1 MVVQLEW
8 ILSSKMNGKMQLP
21 QLPVEAVMSE
31 VALGVLTE
39 PKKFKLLIAK
49 DILPNKI
56 RVRIL
61 TPRVLMEQSIILE

>member
-8 ILSSKMNGKMQLP
+8 ILLSKMNGKMQLP
-21 QLPVEAVMSE
+21 QLPEEAVVSE
-31 VALGVLTE
+31 VAVGVLTE
-39 PKKFKLLIAK
+39 PKRLKLLIAK

-61 TPRVLMEQSIILE
+61 TPRVLMEQSIIPE